1 MKRGQLRDYFVG
13 VGAKYLSAVDA
24 EPGRSNQ
31 HEVGTTKPM
40 REQFLGADTKRYFSV
55 RYVWLGQEQDG
66 FTVDGTAT
74 YYDPRRKK
82 PKRRPEWRLYY
93 PANSVTEAMSEGDAL
108 FLALHN
114 DGLLY
119 FIVAPAGSTSEQ
131 QLSWLFGLRPG
142 KRFVSREVEA
152 DEPALDFAARFIL
165 DELGVEFQEVD
176 EARLDDIVKGFA
188 TFPTT
193 DEFSALARRTL
204 PHAVSPKDDPDNA
217 LLAWLEHE
225 EALFRRLE
233 RRLVAKRLQAGFHA
247 PHGADVDGFVGYS
260 LSVQNRRKAR
270 MGRALENQAEA
281 VFLARELPYD
291 RSPVTEH
298 GHRPDFLFPGIEA
311 YRAAPATGSRRL
323 AMLGAKST
331 CKDRW
336 RQVLVEA
343 AKIPE
348 KHLLTLEPG
357 ISESQTDQMD
367 SAKLQLVVPR
377 SIQGSYTEGQRIWL
391 WTFDQFIRDVEARQG
406 Q

>member
-1 MKRGQLRDYFVG
+1 MRRGQLRDYFVG

-24 EPGRSNQ
+24 EPDRSNQ

-40 REQFLGADTKRYFSV
+40 RQQFLGADTTQHFSV

-66 FTVDGTAT
+66 FTIDGTAT
-74 YYDPRRKK
+74 HYDTRRRN
-82 PKRRPEWRLYY
+82 PKRKPEWRLYY

-108 FLALHN
+108 FLALDS

-119 FIVAPAGSTSEQ
+119 FIVAPARSTSEQ
-131 QLSWLFGLRPG
+131 QLSWLFGLRPR

-176 EARLDDIVKGFA
+176 EARLDHIVNKFA

-193 DEFSALARRTL
+193 DEFSALARRTT
-204 PHAVSPKDDPDNA
+204 PQAVSPKDDPDDA

-233 RRLVAKRLQAGFHA
+233 RRLVAKRLQAGFQT
-247 PHGADVDGFVGYS
+247 PHGADVDGFVSYS
-260 LSVQNRRKAR
+260 LRVQNRRKAR

-291 RSPVTEH
+291 RSPVTER
-298 GHRPDFLFPGIEA
+298 GHRPDFLFPSVGA

-367 SAKLQLVVPR
+367 ATNLQLVVPR
-377 SIQGSYTEGQRIWL
+377 SIQDSYTETQRMWL